1 MAARLLST
9 MQGAVLQLTISNPDA
24 RNALHPDIYR
34 DGIAALK
41 GAAADPAVRAVVI
54 AGDGE
59 HFCAGG
65 NLNRLLG
72 NRSQPPEVQAASI
85 DTLHEWIAAIRD
97 CPKPVIAAVEG
108 AAAGAGFSLA
118 LACDM
123 LVAASNARFVMSYI
137 RVGLTPDGGASHWLA
152 TRLPYPLAY
161 EILATGHPVGA
172 ARLHSLGIVSEL
184 TEPGDALRAA
194 LARASEL
201 ADGPAFALGRVKSL
215 LAAGEREALAHQLV
229 RERDNFVAAL
239 HHDDAGEGIAA
250 FLEKRVP
257 RYHRNEPPPAAS
269 QSPKEDRQ

>member
-1 MAARLLST
+1 MPARLLST
-9 MQGAVLQLTISNPDA
+9 MQGAVLQLTLSNPEA

-41 GAAADPAVRAVVI
+41 GATADPAVRAVVI
-54 AGDGE
+54 TGEGE

-85 DTLHEWIAAIRD
+85 DTLHEWITAIRD

-123 LVAASNARFVMSYI
+123 LVAAQNARFVMSYI

-152 TRLPYPLAY
+152 TRLPYPLA
-161 EILATGHPVGA
+161 
-172 ARLHSLGIVSEL
+172 
-184 TEPGDALRAA
+184 
-194 LARASEL
+194 
-201 ADGPAFALGRVKSL
+201 
-215 LAAGEREALAHQLV
+215 
-229 RERDNFVAAL
+229 
-239 HHDDAGEGIAA
+239 
-250 FLEKRVP
+250 
-257 RYHRNEPPPAAS
+257 
-269 QSPKEDRQ
+269 